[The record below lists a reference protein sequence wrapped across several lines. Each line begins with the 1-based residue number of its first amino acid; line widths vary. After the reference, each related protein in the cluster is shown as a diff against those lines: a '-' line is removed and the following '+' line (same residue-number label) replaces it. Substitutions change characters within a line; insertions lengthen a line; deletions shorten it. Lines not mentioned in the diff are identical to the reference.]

1 MSDLE
6 IMPRR
11 KGLSSRRVGITKKW
25 PARTSAPADQ
35 PTKRQQTFS
44 SPMVTGESTDSVRLS
59 EQERRIAIKA
69 AWIAAGKPNPATWTG
84 HDSIGHAIPQGEWG
98 CLDPWE
104 PTHSLRSGQFDF
116 LL

>member
-69 AWIAAGKPNPATWTG
+69 AWIAAGKLPYSFFFAV
-84 HDSIGHAIPQGEWG
+84 
-98 CLDPWE
+98 
-104 PTHSLRSGQFDF
+104 FF
-116 LL
+116 LNIVFKAYPRLARD